1 MKAVIEVGANTGQN
15 TLELYELYPES
26 TIFTFE
32 PSHELLQ
39 NYLWPKFSDKERI
52 MVLPFAVD
60 TQNGIRQFNIA
71 GHYDW
76 GCSSFYNFAED
87 IENKWPNRPD
97 FKTTHRYNVP
107 TITLF
112 DFCNLYN
119 ITEIEYLWVD
129 AQGHDF
135 LCLQSLGEKISI
147 VQKGK
152 CEAALNVE
160 LYSNANNAS
169 ETIQAWLEDLEFN
182 TEIVPDQSGISAE
195 CDVHFWR

>member
-15 TLELYELYPES
+15 TLELHDSYPES

-39 NYLWPKFSDKERI
+39 NYLWPQFSDKERI
-52 MVLPFAVD
+52 MVLPFAID
-60 TQNGIRQFNIA
+60 TQNSIRQFKIA

-76 GCSSFYNFAED
+76 GCSSFYDFAED

-97 FKTTHRYNVP
+97 FKATHSYNVP

-135 LCLQSLGEKISI
+135 LCLQSLREKISI
-147 VQKGK
+147 VKKGK

-160 LYSNANNAS
+160 LYSDANNAS
-169 ETIQAWLEDLEFN
+169 ETIQAWLEDLGFN
-182 TEIVPDQSGISAE
+182 TEIVPDQSGIGAE
-195 CDVHFWR
+195 CDVHFWK